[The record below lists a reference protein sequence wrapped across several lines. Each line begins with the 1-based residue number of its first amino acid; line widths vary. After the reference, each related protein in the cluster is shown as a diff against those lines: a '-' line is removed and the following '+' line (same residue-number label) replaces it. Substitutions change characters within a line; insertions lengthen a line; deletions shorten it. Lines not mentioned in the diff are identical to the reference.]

1 MAHRTG
7 AADDPPMI
15 WKSIRLELAT
25 TADFPRGSPSRAYL
39 LRLPLAENGA
49 IDRTALQDEPRQAT
63 VRRFW
68 PSEPDL
74 AGYVIPSPAGWV
86 LAYDRVVS
94 GKGSGKLEGD
104 ALRLGDCVTMT
115 EPDGRRLPFKVAAL
129 ETLG

>member
-1 MAHRTG
+1 MAGRLDGKVAVVTG
-7 AADDPPMI
+7 GCSGI
-15 WKSIRLELAT
+15 GL
-25 TADFPRGSPSRAYL
+25 
-39 LRLPLAENGA
+39 
-49 IDRTALQDEPRQAT
+49 AT